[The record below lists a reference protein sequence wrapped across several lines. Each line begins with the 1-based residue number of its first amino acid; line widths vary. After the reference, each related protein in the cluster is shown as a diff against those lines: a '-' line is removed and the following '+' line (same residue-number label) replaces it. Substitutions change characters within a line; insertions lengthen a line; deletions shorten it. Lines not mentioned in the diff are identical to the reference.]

1 MTIHLIKR
9 FSKSAS
15 KSARLKQ
22 LKSETSQIL
31 FILLVMIIIL
41 CGISIQLS
49 DKINNNKFK
58 KDQAS
63 ILAEQIYRNQLREFL
78 NQAGYRDSGIN
89 MTSTVTQPTSTGSD
103 KEANELREYQVS
115 IYHKKISS
123 LSEPAASELLTDLVM
138 IEVPME
144 DCKVSHKFIK

>member
-1 MTIHLIKR
+1 MTNHLVKHLKKR
-9 FSKSAS
+9 H
-15 KSARLKQ
+15 RLNQ
-22 LKSETSQIL
+22 LKSEISRIL
-31 FILLVMIIIL
+31 SILLVLIIIL

-49 DKINNNKFK
+49 GKINNNQLK

-63 ILAEQIYRNQLREFL
+63 LLAEQVYRNQLREFL
-78 NQAGYRDSGIN
+78 NRAGYHDSGIN
-89 MTSTVTQPTSTGSD
+89 MTSTVTLLTGTDSD
-103 KEANELREYQVS
+103 KATDELREYQVT
-115 IYHKKISS
+115 IYHKKINS